1 MMLHYNNYINNAL
14 KQWFRIEHDGGM
26 KGGDGKEQ
34 AERTSVRKGE
44 RQNQRTTEN
53 ALTKELKQ

>member
-1 MMLHYNNYINNAL
+1 M
-14 KQWFRIEHDGGM
+14 GGM